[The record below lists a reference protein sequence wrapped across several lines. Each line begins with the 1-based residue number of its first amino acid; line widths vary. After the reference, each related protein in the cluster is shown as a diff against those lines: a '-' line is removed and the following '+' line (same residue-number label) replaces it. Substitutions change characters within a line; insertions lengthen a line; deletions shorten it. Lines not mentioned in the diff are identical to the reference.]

1 MGIPKEEQETV
12 ITWMRDEEYATV
24 FTSDRTIMTK
34 MNNRCRDNPNQYKHV
49 NDDYCN
55 GELSGSTYTMPKKMI
70 TFRTGVSKNNP
81 QNQN

>member
-12 ITWMRDEEYATV
+12 ITWMRDEDRATV
-24 FTSDRTIMTK
+24 FTSDRTVMTK
-34 MNNRCRDNPNQYKHV
+34 MNNRCRDNPNQYQHV
-49 NDDYCN
+49 KDDYCN

-70 TFRTGVSKNNP
+70 TFRTGVSKNGP